1 MRVLD
6 VEPSRVLAVYAHPDD
21 AEVSCGGALG
31 RWASAG
37 AEVHVIVVARG
48 EKGSRDPSVDPDEL
62 ASARTEETKA
72 AGAVLGIAEHH
83 WLGRADGEV
92 VDDTSLRSDIVR
104 IIRAVR
110 PDVVVAPDPT
120 AVFFGEHYVNHPD
133 HRAVGWAALAAVS
146 HASGNPHYHPECG
159 AAWTATTFL
168 LSGTLQPDAWIDI
181 TATLEKKVEALAC
194 HRSQLGEAGEW
205 LRNVVVQRTLEAGRA
220 AGVTHAE
227 SFRQL
232 EVRCLTTSQAVSPP
246 QSVR

>member
-37 AEVHVIVVARG
+37 AEVHVVVVARG
-48 EKGSRDPSVDPDEL
+48 EKGSRDPDADPEEL
-62 ASARTEETKA
+62 AVARAAETKA
-72 AGAVLGIAEHH
+72 AGGVLGIAAHH

-92 VDDTSLRSDIVR
+92 VDDTLLRADIVR
-104 IIRAVR
+104 VIRAVK

-133 HRAVGWAALAAVS
+133 HRAVGWAVLATVS

-159 AAWTATTFL
+159 PPWAATTFL
-168 LSGTLQPDAWIDI
+168 LSGTLAPDAWIDI
-181 TATLEKKVEALAC
+181 SATIDAKVAALAC

-205 LRNVVVQRTLEAGRA
+205 LRTVVVERALEAGRA

-232 EVRCLTTSQAVSPP
+232 VVG
-246 QSVR
+246 